1 MRTPSTSPL
10 VSIGMPVFNEAR
22 FIAEALDA
30 LVAQSYPNVEILIS
44 DNSSTDDTQRICEE
58 YCRKYPQIR
67 YHRFEQNQGAAAN
80 FRYTLEHSHGQY
92 FMWAAGHDRWSPDYL
107 EKSVNMLEQ
116 HPEASLSFASSKWID
131 ASGNNHPKITGWSDT
146 RGLDPV
152 ARFFTVFW
160 GNMNPVL
167 GLIRREHLH
176 PESLKDIVGTD
187 LVLLLGLALKG
198 DFIHAEGPW
207 WNRRE
212 FRSETSYK
220 QKLQRYNNSEY
231 KLTRSFIDKLV
242 PLAKLPL
249 SIIGVIARSQQ
260 PVSVKALILLALLAC
275 FPVKYLCGKY
285 MTPRI

>member
-44 DNSSTDDTQRICEE
+44 DNCSTDDTQKICEE
-58 YCRKYPQIR
+58 YCQKYPHIR
-67 YHRFEQNQGAAAN
+67 YHRFAENQGAAAN
-80 FRYTLEHSHGQY
+80 FRHTLRHSRGQY

-116 HPEASLSFASSKWID
+116 HPEASLSFASTRWID
-131 ASGNNHPKITGWSDT
+131 ASGNNFSKSTGWSDT

-167 GLIRREHLH
+167 GLIRRDRLH
-176 PESLKDIVGTD
+176 AENFKDIVGTD
-187 LVLLLGLALKG
+187 LVMLLGLALEG
-198 DFIHAEGPW
+198 DFIHAEGASW
-207 WNRRE
+207 SRRE
-212 FRSETSYK
+212 FRSETTYK
-220 QKLQRYNNSEY
+220 QKLQRYTNSEY
-231 KLTRSFIDKLV
+231 KLTRSFIDKLM

-249 SIIGVIARSQQ
+249 SIISVVTHSQQ
-260 PVSVKALILLALLAC
+260 PASVKALILLALLVC

-285 MTPRI
+285 MTPRT